1 MIEYKVKQSRLMIIL
16 ATVAA
21 GIFEIIFLFFSIAFL
36 FECKNKQL
44 TSDEYAVYIMSS
56 VIGGIFAL
64 IILFII
70 IHIICTFF
78 RQIDVYLND
87 KMYRMKGNKIIFEL
101 PYKNI
106 ISMKEGF
113 NSIFFILKKPIE
125 KNNGKIGPKNFY
137 EHYSKRDVHRIIKI
151 VNSDYLR

>member
-64 IILFII
+64 IIYNNTYYLYLFSSNR
-70 IHIICTFF
+70 CLFE
-78 RQIDVYLND
+78 RQDVSNER
-87 KMYRMKGNKIIFEL
+87 K
-101 PYKNI
+101 
-106 ISMKEGF
+106 
-113 NSIFFILKKPIE
+113 
-125 KNNGKIGPKNFY
+125 
-137 EHYSKRDVHRIIKI
+137 
-151 VNSDYLR
+151 

>member
-44 TSDEYAVYIMSS
+44 TSDEYTVYIMSS

-87 KMYRMKGNKIIFEL
+87 KMYRMKGNKIIFDTL
-101 PYKNI
+101 
-106 ISMKEGF
+106 
-113 NSIFFILKKPIE
+113 
-125 KNNGKIGPKNFY
+125 
-137 EHYSKRDVHRIIKI
+137 
-151 VNSDYLR
+151 